1 MNLDSIPP
9 NIPRNPNLVQSSDER
24 ILNAEP
30 LILINKFIRIDS
42 LKGFDYSVRRS
53 HSESFGMGRIS

>member
-30 LILINKFIRIDS
+30 LILINKFIPIDS
-42 LKGFDYSVRRS
+42 LKGFDYGVRRS
-53 HSESFGMGRIS
+53 HGEPFGMGGIS